1 MPFSAFTPI
10 FESLNLILAL
20 ELPVALVGFLVQEW
34 LATFQEATAD
44 LPLEWFNFP
53 TADALESI
61 FDRYLSTAKIF
72 ADRDVLRHDYMP
84 SHLPHRDEHI
94 QRLAGILAPA
104 LHQAKIS
111 NVFVYGKTGT
121 GKTIVTK
128 FVLDKLER
136 KAKEIGAPVRIAYI
150 NCRLAGTNYRV
161 LAEICRAIGVEV
173 PFTGIAVGELLD
185 RFSSGINADRTA
197 LLVTLDEIDALIKH
211 SADDSILYELTR
223 INENLNSSW
232 ISVVG
237 ISNDLH
243 FKEFLDPR
251 VLSSLSEEE
260 VVFRPYLADELFDI
274 LSERTR
280 LAFLDRTLDENSIR
294 LCAALAAGEHGD
306 ARRALDLLRV
316 AGELAERE
324 GGIRVAEQHVRLAQQ
339 KIEHDRVSEA
349 LKSLPAHAKILL
361 VGAYL
366 LSNHLPVGAITGDV
380 YEVYNELCSASDLE
394 PLTQRRVSGLIN
406 ELDVMGILN
415 ARVVSF
421 GRYGRTKKI
430 RIGVSPRVITETY
443 AEDSIVGRLFGYIPK
458 SLQKHHG

>member
-1 MPFSAFTPI
+1 MCQPARPH
-10 FESLNLILAL
+10 
-20 ELPVALVGFLVQEW
+20 
-34 LATFQEATAD
+34 
-44 LPLEWFNFP
+44 LPLEVSQIPATDVF
-53 TADALESI
+53 ESI
-61 FDRYLSTAKIF
+61 FDKYLTTSRIF
-72 ADRDVLRHDYMP
+72 ADRDVLRHDYIP
-84 SHLPHRDEHI
+84 DNLPHRAEHI
-94 QRLAGILAPA
+94 QRLAGIFAPA
-104 LHQAKIS
+104 LHESKIS

-128 FVLDKLER
+128 FVLDKLQK
-136 KAKEIGAPVRIAYI
+136 KASDVGAALRIAYV

-161 LAEICRAIGVEV
+161 LAEICRAIRVDV

-185 RFSSGINADRTA
+185 RFSTGMNADRA
-197 LLVTLDEIDALIKH
+197 SLLVALDEIDALIKH
-211 SADDSILYELTR
+211 GADDALLYELTR
-223 INENLNSSW
+223 INENLSSSW
-232 ISVVG
+232 ISLVG

-274 LSERTR
+274 LSERAK
-280 LAFLDRTLDENSIR
+280 LAFVDGCLDENSLR

-316 AGELAERE
+316 AAELTERE
-324 GGIRVAEQHVRLAQQ
+324 GATQVVEQHVRQAQQ
-339 KIEHDRVSEA
+339 KIEHDRVSEV
-349 LKSLPAHAKILL
+349 LKSLPAHSKILL

-366 LSNHLPVGAITGDV
+366 LSNHLVGGAITGDV
-380 YEVYNELCSASDLE
+380 YEVYHELCSASGLE

-430 RIGVSPRVITETY
+430 RIGVSPHVIVDTY
-443 AEDSIVGRLFGYIPK
+443 AEDNLAGRLFGYVPK
-458 SLQKHHG
+458 SLQKHHA

>member
-1 MPFSAFTPI
+1 MSTTD
-10 FESLNLILAL
+10 
-20 ELPVALVGFLVQEW
+20 V
-34 LATFQEATAD
+34 
-44 LPLEWFNFP
+44 
-53 TADALESI
+53 LESI
-61 FDRYLSTAKIF
+61 FDKYLSTAKIF
-72 ADRDVLRHDYMP
+72 EQRDVLRHDHIP

-104 LHQAKIS
+104 LHQSKIS

-128 FVLDKLER
+128 FVLDKLQK
-136 KAKEIGAPVRIAYI
+136 KAQEIGAPVKITYI

-161 LAEICRAIGVEV
+161 LAEICRAIGVDV

-185 RFSSGINADRTA
+185 RFSSGISADRTA
-197 LLVTLDEIDALIKH
+197 LLVALDEIDALIKH
-211 SADDSILYELTR
+211 SADDSLLYELTR

-274 LSERTR
+274 LMERAKV
-280 LAFLDRTLDENSIR
+280 AFQEGALDENSIR

-324 GGIRVAEQHVRLAQQ
+324 SASHVQETHVREAQQ
-339 KIEHDRVSEA
+339 KIEHDRVSEV
-349 LKSLPAHAKILL
+349 LKSLPAHSKILL

-366 LSNHLPVGAITGDV
+366 LSNHLPGGAITGDV
-380 YEVYNELCSASDLE
+380 YEVYHELCATSDLE

-430 RIGVSPRVITETY
+430 RVGVSSRVIAETY
-443 AEDSIVGRLFGYIPK
+443 AEDNLAGRLFGYVPK
-458 SLQKHHG
+458 SLQKNRP

>member
-1 MPFSAFTPI
+1 MRETTPD
-10 FESLNLILAL
+10 
-20 ELPVALVGFLVQEW
+20 V
-34 LATFQEATAD
+34 
-44 LPLEWFNFP
+44 
-53 TADALESI
+53 LESI
-61 FDRYLSTAKIF
+61 FDKYLTTAKIF
-72 ADRDVLRHDYMP
+72 AQRDVLRHDYIP

-128 FVLDKLER
+128 FVLDKLQK
-136 KAKEIGAPVRIAYI
+136 KAEELGAAVKISYI
-150 NCRLAGTNYRV
+150 NCRMAGTNYRV
-161 LAEICRAIGVEV
+161 LAEICRAIGVDV

-185 RFSSGINADRTA
+185 RFSNGMSAGRTA
-197 LLVTLDEIDALIKH
+197 LLVVLDEIDALIKH
-211 SADDSILYELTR
+211 SADDSLLYELTR
-223 INENLNSSW
+223 INENLNASW

-274 LSERTR
+274 LLERTK
-280 LAFLDRTLDENSIR
+280 LAFLEGVLHDNSIH

-324 GGIRVAEQHVRLAQQ
+324 GASNVSEQDVRQAQQ
-339 KIEHDRVSEA
+339 KIEHDRVSEV
-349 LKSLPAHAKILL
+349 LKSLPAHSKILL

-366 LSNHLPVGAITGDV
+366 LSNHLPGGAITGDV
-380 YEVYNELCSASDLE
+380 YEVYHELCGASDLE

-430 RIGVSPRVITETY
+430 RLGVSPRVIADTY
-443 AEDSIVGRLFGYIPK
+443 AEDNLAGRLFGYVPK
-458 SLQKHHG
+458 SLQKGLPA

>member
-1 MPFSAFTPI
+1 M
-10 FESLNLILAL
+10 
-20 ELPVALVGFLVQEW
+20 
-34 LATFQEATAD
+34 
-44 LPLEWFNFP
+44 
-53 TADALESI
+53 
-61 FDRYLSTAKIF
+61 
-72 ADRDVLRHDYMP
+72 RHDYIP

-94 QRLAGILAPA
+94 QRLAGIIAPA
-104 LHQAKIS
+104 LHQSKIS

-128 FVLDKLER
+128 FVLDKLEK
-136 KAKEIGAPVRIAYI
+136 KAAEMGAAVKIAYV

-161 LAEICRAIGVEV
+161 LAEICRAIGVQV

-185 RFSSGINADRTA
+185 RFSSGINAGHSS

-211 SADDSILYELTR
+211 SADDSLLYELTR
-223 INENLNSSW
+223 INENFNSSW
-232 ISVVG
+232 ISLVG

-274 LSERTR
+274 L
-280 LAFLDRTLDENSIR
+280 LDRAKIAFRNGALDENSLR
-294 LCAALAAGEHGD
+294 LCAGLAAGEHGD

-324 GGIRVAEQHVRLAQQ
+324 GTATITEEHVRLAQQ
-339 KIEHDRVSEA
+339 KIEHDRVSEV
-349 LKSLPAHAKILL
+349 LKSLPAHSKILL

-366 LSNHLPVGAITGDV
+366 LSNHVPGGAITGDV
-380 YEVYNELCSASDLE
+380 YDIYHELCSASGLE
-394 PLTQRRVSGLIN
+394 PLTQRRVSGLVN

-430 RIGVSPRVITETY
+430 RVGVPPHVIADTY
-443 AEDSIVGRLFGYIPK
+443 SEDNLAGRLFAYVPK
-458 SLQKHHG
+458 SLQKHHK

>member
-1 MPFSAFTPI
+1 MISTDT
-10 FESLNLILAL
+10 
-20 ELPVALVGFLVQEW
+20 VDFLVQEW
-34 LATFQEATAD
+34 LVMCQAARPP
-44 LPLEWFNFP
+44 LPLEVDYIP
-53 TADALESI
+53 ATDALESI
-61 FDRYLSTAKIF
+61 FDKYLTPARIF
-72 ADRDVLRHDYMP
+72 AERDVLRHDYIP
-84 SHLPHRDEHI
+84 DNLPHRSEHI
-94 QRLAGILAPA
+94 QRLAAILAPA
-104 LHQAKIS
+104 LHQSKIS
-111 NVFVYGKTGT
+111 NVFVYGKTGS

-128 FVLDKLER
+128 FVLDKLEK
-136 KAKEIGAPVRIAYI
+136 KASELGAPVRIAYV

-161 LAEICRAIGVEV
+161 LAEICRAIGVDV

-185 RFSSGINADRTA
+185 RFSSGINADRTS
-197 LLVTLDEIDALIKH
+197 LLVALDEIDALIKH
-211 SADDSILYELTR
+211 SADDALLYELTR

-232 ISVVG
+232 ISLVG

-274 LSERTR
+274 LSERAK
-280 LAFLDRTLDENSIR
+280 LAFVDVSLEQNSLH

-324 GGIRVAEQHVRLAQQ
+324 GAGHVMEQHVRQAQQ
-339 KIEHDRVSEA
+339 KIEHDRVSEV
-349 LKSLPAHAKILL
+349 LKSLPAHSKVLL

-366 LSNHLPVGAITGDV
+366 LSNHLPGGANTGDV
-380 YEVYNELCSASDLE
+380 YEVYHELCSSSGLE

-430 RIGVSPRVITETY
+430 RVGVSPRVISETY
-443 AEDSIVGRLFGYIPK
+443 AEDNLTGRLFGYVPK
-458 SLQKHHG
+458 SLQRHRV

>member
-1 MPFSAFTPI
+1 MVSYYSTRNSAFAI
-10 FESLNLILAL
+10 
-20 ELPVALVGFLVQEW
+20 GDFL
-34 LATFQEATAD
+34 LTT
-44 LPLEWFNFP
+44 
-53 TADALESI
+53 TDALESI
-61 FDRYLSTAKIF
+61 FDKYLSLAKIF
-72 ADRDVLRHDYMP
+72 KNRDVLRHDYMP
-84 SHLPHRDEHI
+84 THLPHRDEHI

-104 LHQAKIS
+104 LHQSKIS

-128 FVLDKLER
+128 FVLDKLEK
-136 KAKEIGAPVRIAYI
+136 KATEMGAPVKIAYI

-161 LAEICRAIGVEV
+161 LAEICRAIGVDV

-185 RFSSGINADRTA
+185 RFSNGINADKTA

-211 SADDSILYELTR
+211 GADDSLLYELTR

-274 LSERTR
+274 LLERSR
-280 LAFLDRTLDENSIR
+280 LAFLDGSLDENSIH

-324 GGIRVAEQHVRLAQQ
+324 SAKQVVEQHVRQAQQ
-339 KIEHDRVSEA
+339 KIEHDRVSEV
-349 LKSLPAHAKILL
+349 LKSLPAHSKILL

-366 LSNHLPVGAITGDV
+366 LSNHLPGGAITGDV
-380 YEVYNELCSASDLE
+380 YEVYHELCSISDLE

-406 ELDVMGILN
+406 ELDVLGILN

-430 RIGVSPRVITETY
+430 RVGVSPRVISDTYTEDNL
-443 AEDSIVGRLFGYIPK
+443 AGRLFGYVPK
-458 SLQKHHG
+458 SLQKHRA

>member
-1 MPFSAFTPI
+1 MNPI
-10 FESLNLILAL
+10 TTD
-20 ELPVALVGFLVQEW
+20 V
-34 LATFQEATAD
+34 
-44 LPLEWFNFP
+44 
-53 TADALESI
+53 LESI
-61 FDRYLSTAKIF
+61 FDRYLSTARIF
-72 ADRDVLRHDYMP
+72 ASRDVLRHDYIP
-84 SHLPHRDEHI
+84 AHLPHRDDHI

-104 LHQAKIS
+104 LHQSKIS

-128 FVLDKLER
+128 FVLDKLEK
-136 KAKEIGAPVRIAYI
+136 KAGEIGAPVKIAYV

-161 LAEICRAIGVEV
+161 MAEICRAIGVEV
-173 PFTGIAVGELLD
+173 PFTGIAVGEVLD
-185 RFSSGINADRTA
+185 RFSNALNADKAA

-211 SADDSILYELTR
+211 SADDTLLYELTR
-223 INENLNSSW
+223 INESLNSSW
-232 ISVVG
+232 ISMVG

-274 LSERTR
+274 LFERAK
-280 LAFLDRTLDENSIR
+280 LAFMDGVLDENSLR

-324 GGIRVAEQHVRLAQQ
+324 GAAMVSEQFVRQAQQ
-339 KIEHDRVSEA
+339 KIEHDRVSEV
-349 LKSLPAHAKILL
+349 LKSLPAHSKVLL
-361 VGAYL
+361 VAAYL
-366 LSNHLPVGAITGDV
+366 LSNHLPGGAITGDV
-380 YEVYNELCSASDLE
+380 YEVYHELCSVDDLE

-430 RIGVSPRVITETY
+430 RVGVSPRVIADTY
-443 AEDSIVGRLFGYIPK
+443 SEDNLVGRLFGYVPK
-458 SLQKHHG
+458 SLQKHTA

>member
-1 MPFSAFTPI
+1 MP
-10 FESLNLILAL
+10 
-20 ELPVALVGFLVQEW
+20 
-34 LATFQEATAD
+34 ATD
-44 LPLEWFNFP
+44 V
-53 TADALESI
+53 LESI
-61 FDRYLSTAKIF
+61 FDKYLTTAKIF
-72 ADRDVLRHDYMP
+72 TDRDVLRHDYIP
-84 SHLPHRDEHI
+84 SNLPHRTEHI

-104 LHQAKIS
+104 LHHSKIS

-128 FVLDKLER
+128 FVLDKLEK
-136 KAKEIGAPVRIAYI
+136 KANEIGGPVRIAYV

-185 RFSSGINADRTA
+185 RFSNGINADRTS
-197 LLVTLDEIDALIKH
+197 LLVALDEIDALVKH
-211 SADDSILYELTR
+211 SADDALLYELTR

-232 ISVVG
+232 ISLVG

-274 LSERTR
+274 LSERAK
-280 LAFLDRTLDENSIR
+280 LAFLDGCLDENSLR

-316 AGELAERE
+316 AGELSERE
-324 GGIRVAEQHVRLAQQ
+324 GATRVMEQHVRQAQQ
-339 KIEHDRVSEA
+339 KIEHDRVSEV
-349 LKSLPAHAKILL
+349 LKSLPVHSKILL

-366 LSNHLPVGAITGDV
+366 LSNQIPAGAITGDV
-380 YEVYNELCSASDLE
+380 YEVYHELCSVGGLE

-430 RIGVSPRVITETY
+430 RVGVSARVIAETY
-443 AEDSIVGRLFGYIPK
+443 AEDNVAGRLFGYVPR
-458 SLQKHHG
+458 SLQKHHT

>member
-1 MPFSAFTPI
+1 MP
-10 FESLNLILAL
+10 
-20 ELPVALVGFLVQEW
+20 
-34 LATFQEATAD
+34 ATD
-44 LPLEWFNFP
+44 V
-53 TADALESI
+53 LESI
-61 FDRYLSTAKIF
+61 FDKYLTTAKIF
-72 ADRDVLRHDYMP
+72 TDRDVLRHDYIP
-84 SHLPHRDEHI
+84 SNLPHRTEHI

-104 LHQAKIS
+104 LHHSKIS

-128 FVLDKLER
+128 FVLDKLEK
-136 KAKEIGAPVRIAYI
+136 KANEIGGPVRIAYV

-185 RFSSGINADRTA
+185 RFSNGINADRTS
-197 LLVTLDEIDALIKH
+197 LLVALDEIDALVKH
-211 SADDSILYELTR
+211 SADDALLYELTR

-232 ISVVG
+232 ISLVG

-274 LSERTR
+274 LSERAK
-280 LAFLDRTLDENSIR
+280 LAFLDGCLDENSLR

-316 AGELAERE
+316 AGELSERE
-324 GGIRVAEQHVRLAQQ
+324 GATRVTEQHVRQAQQ
-339 KIEHDRVSEA
+339 KIEHDRVSEV
-349 LKSLPAHAKILL
+349 LKSLPVHSKILL

-366 LSNHLPVGAITGDV
+366 LSNQIPAGAITGDV
-380 YEVYNELCSASDLE
+380 YEVYHELCSVGGLE

-430 RIGVSPRVITETY
+430 RVGVSARVIAETY
-443 AEDSIVGRLFGYIPK
+443 AEDNVAGRLFGYVPR
-458 SLQKHHG
+458 SLQKHHT

>member
-1 MPFSAFTPI
+1 MSTTD
-10 FESLNLILAL
+10 
-20 ELPVALVGFLVQEW
+20 V
-34 LATFQEATAD
+34 
-44 LPLEWFNFP
+44 
-53 TADALESI
+53 LESI
-61 FDRYLSTAKIF
+61 FDKYLSTAKIF
-72 ADRDVLRHDYMP
+72 AQRDVLRHDYIP

-104 LHQAKIS
+104 LHQSKIS

-128 FVLDKLER
+128 FVLDKLQK
-136 KAKEIGAPVRIAYI
+136 KAQEIGAPVKITYI

-185 RFSSGINADRTA
+185 RFSSGISADRTA
-197 LLVTLDEIDALIKH
+197 FLVALDEIDALIKH
-211 SADDSILYELTR
+211 SADDSLLYELTR

-274 LSERTR
+274 LMERAKV
-280 LAFLDRTLDENSIR
+280 AFQEGALDENSIR

-316 AGELAERE
+316 AGELSERE
-324 GGIRVAEQHVRLAQQ
+324 RASHVQETHVREAQQ
-339 KIEHDRVSEA
+339 KIEHDRVSEV
-349 LKSLPAHAKILL
+349 LKSLPAHSKILL

-366 LSNHLPVGAITGDV
+366 LSNHLPGGAITGDV
-380 YEVYNELCSASDLE
+380 YEVYHELCATSDLE

-430 RIGVSPRVITETY
+430 RVGVSQRVIAETY
-443 AEDSIVGRLFGYIPK
+443 AEDNLAGRLFGYVPK
-458 SLQKHHG
+458 SLQKNRT

>member
-1 MPFSAFTPI
+1 MLQGATP
-10 FESLNLILAL
+10 
-20 ELPVALVGFLVQEW
+20 
-34 LATFQEATAD
+34 D
-44 LPLEWFNFP
+44 LPLEVLYMP
-53 TADALESI
+53 ATDVLESI
-61 FDRYLSTAKIF
+61 FDKYLTTAKIF
-72 ADRDVLRHDYMP
+72 ADRDVLRHDYIP
-84 SHLPHRDEHI
+84 SNLPHRSEHI

-104 LHQAKIS
+104 LHHSKIS

-128 FVLDKLER
+128 FVLDKLEK
-136 KAKEIGAPVRIAYI
+136 KANEIGAPVRIAYV

-161 LAEICRAIGVEV
+161 LAEICRAIAVEV

-185 RFSSGINADRTA
+185 RFSNGINADRTS
-197 LLVTLDEIDALIKH
+197 LLVALDEIDALVKH
-211 SADDSILYELTR
+211 SADDALLYELTR

-232 ISVVG
+232 ISLVG

-274 LSERTR
+274 LSERAK
-280 LAFLDRTLDENSIR
+280 LAFLDGCLDENSLR

-316 AGELAERE
+316 AGELSERE
-324 GGIRVAEQHVRLAQQ
+324 GATRVMEQHVRQAQQ
-339 KIEHDRVSEA
+339 KIEHDRVSEV
-349 LKSLPAHAKILL
+349 LKSLPVHSKILL

-366 LSNHLPVGAITGDV
+366 LSNQIPTGAITGDV
-380 YEVYNELCSASDLE
+380 YEVYHELCSVGGLE

-430 RIGVSPRVITETY
+430 RVGVSPRVIAEIY
-443 AEDSIVGRLFGYIPK
+443 AEDNVAGRLFGYVPK
-458 SLQKHHG
+458 SLQKHHA